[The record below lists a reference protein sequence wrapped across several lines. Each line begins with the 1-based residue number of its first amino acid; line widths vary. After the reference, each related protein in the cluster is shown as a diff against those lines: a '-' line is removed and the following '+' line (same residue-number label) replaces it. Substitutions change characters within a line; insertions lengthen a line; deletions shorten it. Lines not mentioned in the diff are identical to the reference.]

1 MEQQIKEIFQ
11 NIEKCFCLYFSGELM
26 FNEAFDLIEPYYN
39 ELFYIRHKEII
50 DKFIDSKDIY
60 NSIVGG

>member
-11 NIEKCFCLYFSGELM
+11 NIEKCFCLYFSGELT
-26 FNEAFDLIEPYYN
+26 FNEAYDEAQPYFN

-50 DKFIDSKDIY
+50 DKLIDVK
-60 NSIVGG
+60 NIVSEEDKK